1 MEQPAQNSSWILLAG
16 GDDGDEECW
25 ADRIQQLPRHE
36 QKYPRIKPFIG
47 APFQHV
53 FDLGNTRQEIER
65 HGSLPGL
72 LIIDA
77 KPAPQGGKKKKS
89 GATVVEVLEWLAEQA
104 PVPVLIV
111 TEDPS
116 EALQRCALERPE
128 RLMWSNEPGKTRD
141 GSTALARA
149 LDSLAATTQPRRLII
164 EVAEKAVRYRLQ
176 SGPHEFRSPE
186 LPYKRQSDI
195 DSLLMRVDQFSPY
208 LGSQRVANWLESLS
222 DMGRQAFDVMVADT
236 VGPPIATLIQL
247 ARDQEGVVP
256 ADKLAWADLRFDF
269 NVSDRQSAAFF
280 SLPFELS
287 CNASIKASERRYL
300 CQRIP
305 MARRLHM
312 EGMDSASDQE
322 ETVSR
327 PAGPLRLL
335 FIGANFSG
343 VISFQPEDGS
353 NDIPSV
359 TLKPL
364 TAVAEELANLQALAK
379 RLDGRLVV
387 EDVPPLT
394 GYELQDYL
402 EEKVTGGGY
411 DILHYSGHSHSV
423 GDSTM
428 LVLPGS
434 QAGRG
439 LQLSIRLVGSWM
451 KAGNCKLLVLSSCSG
466 ASVRTALEVMRAGA
480 MGVLAFRW
488 QVEDQTC
495 ARFIRRF
502 YLAYFDLANTQGFAE
517 AYRRACAGSH
527 DEARGSPTWASALAI
542 VRD

>member
-1 MEQPAQNSSWILLAG
+1 MDQSAQNDSWILLAG
-16 GDDGDEECW
+16 GSDSDEECW
-25 ADRIQQLPRHE
+25 ASRIQQLHRHE
-36 QKYPRIKPFIG
+36 QKHPRIKPFIG
-47 APFQHV
+47 APLQHV
-53 FDLGNTRQEIER
+53 CKLENARQEIER

-72 LIIDA
+72 LIIEA
-77 KPAPQGGKKKKS
+77 KRASQTGKKS
-89 GATVVEVLEWLAEQA
+89 SAMAVALLDWLAELA
-104 PVPVLIV
+104 PVPVLVV

-116 EALQRCALERPE
+116 EALQRCVLERPE
-128 RLMWSNEPGKTRD
+128 RLMWSNELGKTRD
-141 GSTALARA
+141 GSAALAMA
-149 LDSLAATTQPRRLII
+149 LDSLAATTHPRRLII
-164 EVAEKAVRYRLQ
+164 EVAEKAVRYRIQ

-186 LPYKRQSDI
+186 IPYKRQSDI
-195 DSLLMRVDQFSPY
+195 DSLLMRIEQFSPY
-208 LGSQRVANWLESLS
+208 LGNRRVANWLESLS

-236 VGPPIATLIQL
+236 VGPPIATLIQR
-247 ARDQEGVVP
+247 ARDHEGALP
-256 ADKLAWADLRFDF
+256 GEKLAWTDLRFDF

-287 CNASIKASERRYL
+287 CNPNIKASERRYL
-300 CQRIP
+300 CQRVP
-305 MARRLHM
+305 MARRLYM
-312 EGMDSASDQE
+312 EGMDSACDREQTE
-322 ETVSR
+322 PR

-343 VISFQPEDGS
+343 VISFQPEDGGE
-353 NDIPSV
+353 DTPSV
-359 TLKPL
+359 TLRPL
-364 TAVAEELANLQALAK
+364 AAVAEELESLQALAK
-379 RLDGRLVV
+379 QLDGRLVV
-387 EDVPPLT
+387 EDVPPYT
-394 GYELQDYL
+394 GYQLQDYL

-428 LVLPGS
+428 LVLPGN
-434 QAGRG
+434 QTGRG
-439 LQLSIRLVGSWM
+439 LQLSIRLVGNWM

-488 QVEDQTC
+488 QVEEQTC

-502 YLAYFDLANTQGFAE
+502 YRAYFDLSNTQGFAE

-527 DEARGSPTWASALAI
+527 DESRGTPTWASALAI